1 MADDEITPAPAYDDA
16 AAPAA
21 GAAGGTVVERK
32 KSGKAIAALVLGI
45 LSLVAPL
52 GIVLGI
58 IAIVLGSL
66 ARKEIQASPDLEGD
80 GMALAGIITG
90 AVGSVLF
97 LVLVVIAA
105 SG

>member
-1 MADDEITPAPAYDDA
+1 MADDDITPAPAYDETA
-16 AAPAA
+16 SGAAP
-21 GAAGGTVVERK
+21 GAGTVVERK

-45 LSLVAPL
+45 LSLLAPF

-66 ARKEIQASPDLEGD
+66 ARKEIQADPGLEGD

-97 LVLVVIAA
+97 LVLIVIA
-105 SG
+105 SS

>member
-1 MADDEITPAPAYDDA
+1 MADDEITPAPAYDE

-21 GAAGGTVVERK
+21 AGPAAGAVVQRK
-32 KSGKAIAALVLGI
+32 KSGKAIASLVLGL
-45 LSLVAPL
+45 LSLFAPL

-58 IAIVLGSL
+58 IAVVLGIL
-66 ARKEIQASPDLEGD
+66 ARKEIRASTGLDGD

-97 LVLVVIAA
+97 VVLVIIAT
-105 SG
+105 S

>member
-1 MADDEITPAPAYDDA
+1 MADDDITPAPAYDEA
-16 AAPAA
+16 AAGAAPAA
-21 GAAGGTVVERK
+21 GTVAERK

-45 LSLVAPL
+45 LSLLAPF

-66 ARKEIQASPDLEGD
+66 ARKEIQADAGLEGD

-97 LVLVVIAA
+97 LVLIVIAA
-105 SG
+105 S

>member
-1 MADDEITPAPAYDDA
+1 MADDDITPASAYDEA
-16 AAPAA
+16 APGAAPAA
-21 GAAGGTVVERK
+21 GMLVERK

-45 LSLVAPL
+45 LSLLAPL

-66 ARKEIQASPDLEGD
+66 ARKEIQADPGLEGD

-90 AVGSVLF
+90 AIGSVLF
-97 LVLVVIAA
+97 LVLIVVAA
-105 SG
+105 S

>member
-1 MADDEITPAPAYDDA
+1 MADDNITPAPAYDDA

-21 GAAGGTVVERK
+21 GGAGGAVVERK

-58 IAIVLGSL
+58 IAIVLGAL
-66 ARKEIQASPDLEGD
+66 ARKEIQASASLDGD

-90 AVGSVLF
+90 ALGSILFIVL
-97 LVLVVIAA
+97 VIAA
-105 SG
+105 AS

>member
-1 MADDEITPAPAYDDA
+1 MADDDITPAPAYDEGA
-16 AAPAA
+16 PGAAPAA
-21 GAAGGTVVERK
+21 GAVVERK

-66 ARKEIQASPDLEGD
+66 ARKEIQADAGLEGD
-80 GMALAGIITG
+80 GMALAGIVTG

-97 LVLVVIAA
+97 VVLVIIA
-105 SG
+105 SS